1 MSETFNAVLGSARM
15 YELEQLVMHRRVKSP
30 NKRIQRTVN
39 PVLCFVHFAALNCC
53 TNHRSGLPAAD
64 AGR

>member
-1 MSETFNAVLGSARM
+1 M

-39 PVLCFVHFAALNCC
+39 PVRCFVHFAALNCC
-53 TNHRSGLPAAD
+53 TKHRSGLPAAD